1 DPRMH
6 VGTSVYTPKIRDGQR
21 SAAMSAVPARSSQSV
36 VGIAAVVIAS
46 MTAAQPLLQERIAS
60 HGHDEGTTAISI
72 QNLKSIRL

>member
-1 DPRMH
+1 
-6 VGTSVYTPKIRDGQR
+6 VTVSEAQ
-21 SAAMSAVPARSSQSV
+21 SAMSAVPARSSQFV